1 MRELTGKVALVTGGS
16 RGIGAAV
23 SKRLAAEG
31 ASVALTYHRDAEG
44 AEKIAKEIAAEGGH
58 AVTVHADSADPAA
71 VRAAVDHTAEVFG
84 GLDILVNN
92 AGVLPWGPLEAVTT
106 EELDRAMAV
115 NARGPFLAAQAAS
128 AYMGP
133 GGRIIS
139 IGTCVTE
146 RVSSS
151 GMTLY
156 AMSKAALTGMTK
168 GLARDLGGRGI
179 TAVLVQPGPTD
190 TEMNPAGGPG
200 GELQAR
206 MTAVGRYGTPEEIA
220 TTVVHLAGEGGRF
233 ITGTAIAVDG
243 GFMI

>member
-1 MRELTGKVALVTGGS
+1 MSELAGKVALVTGGS

-23 SKRLAAEG
+23 SKRLAADG
-31 ASVALTYHRDAEG
+31 ASVALTYHRDAEA
-44 AEKIAKEIAAEGGH
+44 AEKVATEITADGGT
-58 AVTVHADSADPAA
+58 ALALKADSADPTA

-106 EELDRAMAV
+106 EELDRALAV

-146 RVSSS
+146 RVSSP

-156 AMSKAALTGMTK
+156 AMTKAALTGMTK
-168 GLARDLGGRGI
+168 GLARDLGGQGI

-190 TEMNPAGGPG
+190 TEMNPAEGPG
-200 GELQAR
+200 GEMQAA
-206 MTAVGRYGTPEEIA
+206 MTAVGRYGTPNEIA
-220 TTVVHLAGEGGRF
+220 TTVAHLAGEGGRF

-243 GFMI
+243 GFMV

>member
-1 MRELTGKVALVTGGS
+1 MSELAGKVALVTGGS

-23 SKRLAAEG
+23 SKRLAADG
-31 ASVALTYHRDAEG
+31 ASVALTYHRDAES
-44 AEKIAKEIAAEGGH
+44 AEKIATEITADGGT
-58 AVTVHADSADPAA
+58 ALALKADSADADA
-71 VRAAVDHTAEVFG
+71 LRAAVDHTAEVFG

-92 AGVLPWGPLEAVTT
+92 AGVLPWGPLESVTT
-106 EELDRAMAV
+106 EELDRALAV

-128 AYMGP
+128 AYMGS

-146 RVSSS
+146 RVSSP

-156 AMSKAALTGMTK
+156 AMTKAALTGMTK
-168 GLARDLGGRGI
+168 GLARDLGGQGI

-190 TEMNPAGGPG
+190 TEMNPAKGPG
-200 GELQAR
+200 GEMQAG

-220 TTVVHLAGEGGRF
+220 TTVAHLAGEGGRF

-243 GFMI
+243 GFMV